1 MGPYS
6 SGAKTFT
13 AGEALA
19 RGRRVKLSSG
29 TVIYADADEMA
40 IGVTMADVASGEVV
54 GVRLL
59 GGQTHKVTASAAVT
73 ACANIYATADGKVD
87 DAGAGSGSTV
97 IGVAIEA
104 ALADGDIIECILNA
118 DVA

>member
-1 MGPYS
+1 MSQEAS
-6 SGAKTFT
+6 SVKTFT

-19 RGRRVKLSSG
+19 RARRVKLSSG
-29 TVIYADADEMA
+29 TVVYADADEKA
-40 IGVTMADVASGEVV
+40 IGVTTAGVASGAMV